1 MVSLR
6 SRDTHTFCWAFSS
19 GAVPTCVVAA
29 GIRTPNLPLA
39 RRMLKPTAP
48 LVKHWCDTEQ
58 HWRDTE
64 KHWGCYWGYWG
75 DTEKYWAYCS
85 ATEGHWSCY
94 LGYWGDAER
103 QWDFFWGNTD
113 DSRNYWGC
121 YSEYLQGEMRWYKE
135 TRRVIFYNFT
145 KWKKTQVLYFLYKD
159 RNSNP
164 ILHYL
169 NTIFSIIFFL
179 SEMNRI

>member
-1 MVSLR
+1 MAIEQWTSRFFSVPHLLR
-6 SRDTHTFCWAFSS
+6 HGASVYNGHLWGPVTLTPFAERLAVDLSQPVLSRLGFEH
-19 GAVPTCVVAA
+19 PT
-29 GIRTPNLPLA
+29 
-39 RRMLKPTAP
+39 
-48 LVKHWCDTEQ
+48 
-58 HWRDTE
+58 TE

-145 KWKKTQVLYFLYKD
+145 KWKKKPRFYIFYIKIVTV
-159 RNSNP
+159 
-164 ILHYL
+164 ILFY
-169 NTIFSIIFFL
+169 TIWIQSF
-179 SEMNRI
+179 R